1 MWSRVHEQRICSFCG
16 QGDAGRVSP
25 LEPIQRPAFMTT
37 YSMPSPLGFVTE
49 KHTGQLIIGVGCHVE
64 LIVSKA

>member
-1 MWSRVHEQRICSFCG
+1 
-16 QGDAGRVSP
+16 
-25 LEPIQRPAFMTT
+25 MTT